1 MPVMRVLLVL
11 IKGVDQVRKQEHK
24 ALTVQGDD
32 TLARN
37 KYLWLYSA
45 ENMPAAARERFD
57 AIKQSNLKTARAW
70 ALKES
75 LRELWSYHSLG
86 WAKRFWQRWYYWAT
100 HSRLPAML
108 EAAKLIA
115 RPLPNVLTYFKHRI
129 TNAVAEG
136 LNSKIATIQK
146 RDYGFG
152 TVTISY
158 FHCGGLDLYPVSATH
173 GITGWTIFEELRDH
187 AVDVQGN
194 KR

>member
-86 WAKRFWQRWYYWAT
+86 WAKRFWQRWYY
-100 HSRLPAML
+100 
-108 EAAKLIA
+108 
-115 RPLPNVLTYFKHRI
+115 
-129 TNAVAEG
+129 
-136 LNSKIATIQK
+136 
-146 RDYGFG
+146 
-152 TVTISY
+152 
-158 FHCGGLDLYPVSATH
+158 
-173 GITGWTIFEELRDH
+173 
-187 AVDVQGN
+187 
-194 KR
+194 